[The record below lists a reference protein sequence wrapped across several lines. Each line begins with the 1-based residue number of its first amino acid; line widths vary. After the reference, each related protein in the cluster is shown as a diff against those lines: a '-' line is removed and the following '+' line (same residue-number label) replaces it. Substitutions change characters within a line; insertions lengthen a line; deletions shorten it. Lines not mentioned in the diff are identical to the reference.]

1 VKLKVDNG
9 KLKFPFPKSQLNI
22 KHSTLKN
29 IPPFLKPGDTI
40 GVTCP
45 SGYVSAERVQ
55 HAIVVL
61 ERWGFKTVLGKT
73 VGNEFHYF
81 SGDDATRLADLQAML
96 DDPNIDAILMGRGG
110 YGLSRIID
118 QIDFTK
124 FVQRP
129 KWICGFSD
137 ITVLHSHIQAQYG
150 IPTIHSV
157 MCGAFKPETEEA
169 DYILSFRK
177 ALMGEALSYSFA
189 PSPYN
194 RVGEVSSKIVGG
206 NLAMLSH
213 LTGSASQID
222 TAGKILFIEDIGE
235 HLYHI
240 DRMLLNLK
248 RSGQLSKLKGLLVG
262 SFTDIEDTDRPF
274 GQSLEQIISDK
285 VKEYDFPVAY
295 NFACGHDE
303 VNYTLV
309 LGAEHLF
316 MVTEEHISLQLLMP
330 PIA

>member
-1 VKLKVDNG
+1 MT
-9 KLKFPFPKSQLNI
+9 PKYLP
-22 KHSTLKN
+22 KN
-29 IPPFLKPGDTI
+29 STI
-40 GVTCP
+40 GITCP

-61 ERWGFKTVLGKT
+61 EKWGFKTRLGKT

-81 SGDDATRLADLQAML
+81 SGDDATRLADLQEML

-118 QIDFTK
+118 QIDFTNFLK
-124 FVQRP
+124 HP

-137 ITVLHSHIQAQYG
+137 ITVLHSHIQAQFG

-169 DYILSFRK
+169 EYILSLRK
-177 ALMGEALSYSFA
+177 ALMGEELSYTF
-189 PSPYN
+189 PSNEYN
-194 RVGEVSSKIVGG
+194 RLGETTAKMVGG
-206 NLAMLSH
+206 NLAMLAH
-213 LTGSASQID
+213 LTGSESQINTD
-222 TAGKILFIEDIGE
+222 GKILFIEDVGE

-274 GQSLEQIISDK
+274 GQTLEQIVSDK
-285 VKEYDFPVAY
+285 VKEYNFPVAF
-295 NFACGHDE
+295 NFSCGHDE
-303 VNYTLV
+303 VNNTLI
-309 LGAEHLF
+309 LGAKYRFEVSEGGSNL
-316 MVTEEHISLQLLMP
+316 ELLLP
-330 PIA
+330 